1 MLICPV
7 DNFSPMTLQGKGKIY
22 SHARNRVII
31 YIPAAV
37 HRDSAFPF
45 KLGDEVIVRIE
56 KKRLV
61 IEPKKKARIPIE
73 IERKRISPPMKK

>member
-1 MLICPV
+1 MLICLV
-7 DNFSPMTLQGKGKIY
+7 VIFGDMTLEGKGKIY
-22 SHARNRVII
+22 CHARNRVII

-45 KLGDEVIVRIE
+45 KIGEEVVVRIE

-61 IEPKKKARIPIE
+61 VEPKKKASIPIS
-73 IERKRISPPMKK
+73 IEEKKLSTISGR